1 MSNKYDAVLFDFD
14 GTVADT
20 GKGIFNGVFHVLDS
34 MGIDPPEPE
43 KLRYFIGPPL
53 HESFRI
59 VFGFNEE
66 ECKAAV
72 ATYREYYSAKGI
84 FELTMYD
91 GMEELFRKLKA
102 RGIKLG
108 ISSSKPE
115 IFLLR
120 IVDKF
125 GLSELFDT
133 VKGSDIDYIHSDKSL
148 IIRRATEAMNLPGS
162 AKVLMV
168 GDRCFDINGA
178 KKAGVDS
185 AGVLFGYGSRE
196 EFEEAGA
203 DYIVAKADELFGII
217 TGE

>member
-20 GKGIFNGVFHVLDS
+20 GKGIFNGVYHVLDS

-53 HESFRI
+53 HESFRS

-203 DYIVAKADELFGII
+203 DYIVVKADELFGII

>member
-1 MSNKYDAVLFDFD
+1 MNNKYDAVLFDFD

-20 GKGIFNGVFHVLDS
+20 GKGIFNGVYHVLDS

-102 RGIKLG
+102 KGIKLG

-148 IIRRATEAMNLPGS
+148 IIRRATEAMNLPDT

-203 DYIVAKADELFGII
+203 DYIVADTDELFGII

>member
-1 MSNKYDAVLFDFD
+1 MNNKYDAVLFDFD

-20 GKGIFNGVFHVLDS
+20 GKGIFNGVYHVLDS

-91 GMEELFRKLKA
+91 GMEELFRKLKV
-102 RGIKLG
+102 RNIKIGIA
-108 ISSSKPE
+108 SSKPE
-115 IFLLR
+115 LFLLR
-120 IVDKF
+120 IAEAL

-148 IIRRATEAMNLPGS
+148 IIQRATEAMNLPGS

-203 DYIVAKADELFGII
+203 DYIVVKADELFGII

>member
-20 GKGIFNGVFHVLDS
+20 GKGIFNGVYHVLDS

-203 DYIVAKADELFGII
+203 DYIVVKADELFGII

>member
-1 MSNKYDAVLFDFD
+1 MNNKYDAVLFDFD

-20 GKGIFNGVFHVLDS
+20 GKGIFNGVYHVLDS

-148 IIRRATEAMNLPGS
+148 IIRRATEAMNLPGT

-203 DYIVAKADELFGII
+203 DYIVADTDELFGII

>member
-91 GMEELFRKLKA
+91 GMEELFRELKA

-203 DYIVAKADELFGII
+203 DYIVADTNELFGII
-217 TGE
+217 TDE

>member
-1 MSNKYDAVLFDFD
+1 MNNKYDAVLFDFD

-20 GKGIFNGVFHVLDS
+20 GKGIFNGVYHVLDS

-91 GMEELFRKLKA
+91 GRKELFRKLKA

>member
-1 MSNKYDAVLFDFD
+1 MNNKYDAVLFDFD

-203 DYIVAKADELFGII
+203 DYIVVKADELFGII

>member
-1 MSNKYDAVLFDFD
+1 MNNKYDAVLFDFD

-20 GKGIFNGVFHVLDS
+20 GKGIFNGVYHVLDS

-120 IVDKF
+120 IVNKF

-148 IIRRATEAMNLPGS
+148 IIRRAMEAMNLPSS

-203 DYIVAKADELFGII
+203 DYIAADANELFGII
-217 TGE
+217 NGE

>member
-1 MSNKYDAVLFDFD
+1 MNNKYDAVLFDFD

-20 GKGIFNGVFHVLDS
+20 GKGIFNGVYHVLDS

>member
-1 MSNKYDAVLFDFD
+1 MNNKYDAVLFDFD

-20 GKGIFNGVFHVLDS
+20 GKGIFNGVYHVLDS

-203 DYIVAKADELFGII
+203 DYIVVKADELFGII